1 MLQSR
6 LCGYSDAYILVK
18 ITMSIANTAAEGSD
32 ANNTNKRVILKN
44 LDH

>member
-18 ITMSIANTAAEGSD
+18 VTMSIAEGSD